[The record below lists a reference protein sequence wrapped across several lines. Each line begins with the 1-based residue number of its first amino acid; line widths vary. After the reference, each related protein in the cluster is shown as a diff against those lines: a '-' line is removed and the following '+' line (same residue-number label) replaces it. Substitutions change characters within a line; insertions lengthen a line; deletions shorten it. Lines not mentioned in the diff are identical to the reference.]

1 MSVPNPLT
9 PWYLSQPKRELINKF
24 NYIEHIEDNH
34 LREATNGTKH
44 SKWSLGVSI
53 TEQND
58 YRNRY
63 VNIMPYER
71 NRVKLP
77 VIKGNDYINGSYVK
91 IDVEDQSTV
100 EGHYIATQ
108 GPTKDTWQQFWQM
121 SYHECKSNDI
131 VIVMVTPLV
140 ERGREKCFP
149 YWPQGTD
156 DDIVRIIP
164 KIQSP
169 GGPSDTSVFESDLKL
184 EYVDSSR
191 YDDNYTLTT
200 MNLQPTDGSP
210 GSNKR
215 VHHFYFDQW
224 RDMSK
229 PEEIIPIMN
238 LSRHSHKLNVSGNP
252 IIVHCSAGVG
262 RSGTF
267 IALDHLL
274 HNTLDF
280 VVHEGTTNGSA
291 MQLLKPV
298 INYKKDLIE
307 QIVSQLRS
315 QRMKMVQLKD
325 QYVFIYHAARLLYS
339 LDQNEKLEELHEM

>member
-1 MSVPNPLT
+1 MSISSSST
-9 PWYLSQPKRELINKF
+9 PWYLSQPEKELINKF
-24 NYIEHIEDNH
+24 NYIEHIEDNR

-77 VIKGNDYINGSYVK
+77 VVKGNDYINGSYVK
-91 IDVEDQSTV
+91 IDVEGQSTV

-108 GPTKDTWQQFWQM
+108 GPTKYTWQQFWQM
-121 SYHECKSNDI
+121 SYHECKNNDI

-149 YWPQGTD
+149 YWPQGTAD
-156 DDIVRIIP
+156 DVARIIP

-169 GGPSDTSVFESDLKL
+169 GGPDDTSVFKSELKL
-184 EYVDSSR
+184 SYTDSTR

-200 MNLQPTDGSP
+200 MTLEPKDDSVGP
-210 GSNKR
+210 KKR

-238 LSRHSHKLNVSGNP
+238 LSRHSHNLNITGNP

-274 HNTLDF
+274 HDTLDF
-280 VVHEGTTNGSA
+280 KVHKHDEKSGGV
-291 MQLLKPV
+291 QILKPV
-298 INYKKDLIE
+298 ANYKKDLIE

-325 QYVFIYHAARLLYS
+325 QYVFIYHAVSLLYN
-339 LDQNEKLEELHEM
+339 LDQSDKLEELYDM

>member
-1 MSVPNPLT
+1 MSKSAT
-9 PWYLSQPKRELINKF
+9 SFPWYLTQPEEELVNKF
-24 NYIEHIEDNH
+24 NYIQQTEDSH
-34 LREATNGTKH
+34 LREATNGTKN

-53 TEQND
+53 KEQND

-77 VIKGNDYINGSYVK
+77 VLKGNDYINGSYVK
-91 IDVEDQSTV
+91 VDVDDQSTTP
-100 EGHYIATQ
+100 GHYIATQ
-108 GPTKDTWQQFWQM
+108 GPTKHTWQQFWQM
-121 SYHECKSNDI
+121 CYHECESNDI

-149 YWPQGTD
+149 YWPQGNDTND
-156 DDIVRIIP
+156 MLKIIP
-164 KIQSP
+164 NVQSP
-169 GGPSDTSVFESDLKL
+169 GGPDDTSIFKTEMKL
-184 EYVDSSR
+184 QYVSSSR
-191 YDDNYTLTT
+191 FDDNYTLTT
-200 MNLQPTDGSP
+200 MMLGPTEGDIGSQ
-210 GSNKR
+210 KR

-224 RDMSK
+224 KDMSR
-229 PEEIIPIMN
+229 PEEIIPIME

-274 HNTLDF
+274 HDTKDF
-280 VVHEGTTNGSA
+280 MVQNKGDDKNETY
-291 MQLLKPV
+291 MLKPV
-298 INYKKDLIE
+298 ADYTKDLIE

-325 QYVFIYHAARLLYS
+325 QYVFIYHAAELLYT
-339 LDQNEKLEELHEM
+339 LDRNNVLDEL

>member
-1 MSVPNPLT
+1 MSERDTRT
-9 PWYLSQPKRELINKF
+9 PWYLTQPEEELVHKF
-24 NYIEHIEDNH
+24 NYIQHTEDSH
-34 LREATNGTKH
+34 LREATNGTKN

-53 TEQND
+53 EEQND

-77 VIKGNDYINGSYVK
+77 VAKGNDYINGSYVK
-91 IDVEDQSTV
+91 VDVDGQSTAA
-100 EGHYIATQ
+100 GHYIATQ
-108 GPTKDTWQQFWQM
+108 GPTKYTWQQFWQM
-121 SYHECKSNDI
+121 CYHECQSNDI

-149 YWPQGTD
+149 YWPQGMNKD
-156 DDIVRIIP
+156 DMFKIIP
-164 KIQSP
+164 RVQSP
-169 GGPSDTSVFESDLKL
+169 GGPDDTSVFKTEMKVD
-184 EYVDSSR
+184 YVNSSR
-191 YDDNYTLTT
+191 FDDNYTLTT
-200 MNLQPTDGSP
+200 MNLAPTDGNLGP
-210 GSNKR
+210 KKK

-224 RDMSK
+224 KDMSR
-229 PEEIIPIMN
+229 PEEIIPIME
-238 LSRHSHKLNVSGNP
+238 LSRHSHKLNVTGSP

-274 HNTLDF
+274 HDTKDF
-280 VVHEGTTNGSA
+280 MVQDNNDNKGKLR
-291 MQLLKPV
+291 MLKPV
-298 INYKKDLIE
+298 TNYKKDLIE

-325 QYVFIYHAARLLYS
+325 QYVFIYHAAKLLYS
-339 LDQNEKLEELHEM
+339 LDCDNTLE